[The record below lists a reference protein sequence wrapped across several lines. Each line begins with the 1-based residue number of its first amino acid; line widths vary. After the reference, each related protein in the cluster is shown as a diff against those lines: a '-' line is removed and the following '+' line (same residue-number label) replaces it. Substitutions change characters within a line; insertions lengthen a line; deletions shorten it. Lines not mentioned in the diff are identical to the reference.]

1 MKVTLTL
8 LRLPH
13 YESNLEQIERKLP
26 EELVKA

>member
-8 LRLPH
+8 LRLLH